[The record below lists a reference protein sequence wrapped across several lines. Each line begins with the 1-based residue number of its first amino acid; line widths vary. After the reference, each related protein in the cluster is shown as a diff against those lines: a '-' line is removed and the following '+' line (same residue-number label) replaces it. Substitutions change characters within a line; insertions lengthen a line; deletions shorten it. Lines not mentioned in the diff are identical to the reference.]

1 MSYISHPG
9 QKCDQHGVNIAV
21 DSPPPPRD
29 SDHGPND
36 WTPYAGRVEFELADF
51 LYHQNQMSASDIDT
65 LLNLWGA
72 SAAPHGGSAPFQNHK
87 HLYDTI
93 DATPLGDIPW
103 KNFSLHFNGNRPEH
117 EVPSWMDAS
126 YDVWFRDPHQLVHN
140 IISNPDFENGFDYTP
155 YQEHDADENR
165 RYHNF
170 MSANWSW
177 KQAVCITNYL
187 VFY

>member
-1 MSYISHPG
+1 
-9 QKCDQHGVNIAV
+9 V
-21 DSPPPPRD
+21 DSPLPPCE
-29 SDHGPND
+29 SGNGPND

-51 LYHQNQMSASDIDT
+51 LYRQNQMSASDIDT
-65 LLNLWGA
+65 LLNLWSA
-72 SAAPHGGSAPFQNHK
+72 SAAAHGGSAPFQNHK

-103 KNFSLHFNGNRPEH
+103 KSFSLHFNGNQPEG

-155 YQEHDADENR
+155 YQEHDANGSR
-165 RYHNF
+165 RYHNL
-170 MSANWSW
+170 MSANWAW
-177 KQAVCITNYL
+177 KQAVSNIINL
-187 VFY
+187 VFYLTCT